1 MTLHTCG
8 RCGRLVEVDLRRCP
22 DCGRILP
29 ALFGARRRL
38 DLWFARDASWSKSFG
53 LALVAIYL
61 GTVLLG
67 QQLAA
72 GDPARGGLFAK
83 LSPGGEALVR
93 CGAMAPDLVHDGEWW
108 RLFLANLLHV
118 HPIHI
123 LFNISSLAT
132 LGGTIERLFGPARF
146 TLVFVLAGAAGFL
159 VSSYAPESVR
169 LSAGSSSG
177 IAALLGAMLA
187 FGMRRRGNFGAEL
200 RDEAIRWL
208 VFLAVFGL
216 LAPRVDNYA
225 HFGGAAAGFLMA
237 LTFERRQVDT
247 GRESDLAR
255 IGALASIALLV
266 ACAGFAVAWNL

>member
-22 DCGRILP
+22 DCGRAFP
-29 ALFGARRRL
+29 ALFGLRRRL
-38 DLWFARDASWSKSFG
+38 DQWFARDSSWSRSFS

-67 QQLAA
+67 QRLAS
-72 GDPARGGLFAK
+72 GDPGHGGIFSA
-83 LSPGGEALVR
+83 LSPGGEALLR
-93 CGAMAPDLVHDGEWW
+93 CGAMAPELVRDGEWW

-123 LFNISSLAT
+123 LFNLSSLAT
-132 LGGTIERLFGPARF
+132 LGGTIERLYGPARF
-146 TLVFVLAGAAGFL
+146 TLIFVFAGAVGFL
-159 VSSYAPESVR
+159 VSAFASDAVR

-177 IAALLGAMLA
+177 IAALLGAMLS
-187 FGMRRRGNFGAEL
+187 FGVRRRGNFGAEL

-237 LTFERRQVDT
+237 LTFERRQVET
-247 GRESDLAR
+247 GRESDAAR
-255 IGALASIALLV
+255 LGALASIALLV
-266 ACAGFAVAWNL
+266 VCAGFAVEWNR